1 MRHGAYFVFE
11 LLAWP
16 ALVWCGAELA
26 LRAAAGAGGGAGA
39 AALTGACAA
48 GTIVACRWRNRALEA
63 EPVRVRQG

>member
-1 MRHGAYFVFE
+1 MRHGAYFIFE

-16 ALVWCGAELA
+16 ALAWCGVELA

-48 GTIVACRWRNRALEA
+48 GTIVACRWRNRTLES
-63 EPVRVRQG
+63 EPARARLG